1 MVSKH
6 ISDKE
11 ATFSQTATR
20 LGISNAPTEE
30 HLENMKSTAENVFE
44 PLREW
49 CGHPIR
55 INSFYRS
62 VELNKAIGG
71 SSSRSQHLQGKA
83 IDIDS
88 LGKKTN
94 AELFYYI
101 KDNLDFDQLIWEFGS
116 DEEPDWIHLSYNSKD
131 NRKQILKAYK
141 DKNGKS
147 AYITFI

>member
-20 LGISNAPTEE
+20 LGISNATTKE

-49 CGHPIR
+49 CEHPIR

-71 SSSRSQHLQGKA
+71 SSSR
-83 IDIDS
+83 
-88 LGKKTN
+88 
-94 AELFYYI
+94 
-101 KDNLDFDQLIWEFGS
+101 
-116 DEEPDWIHLSYNSKD
+116 
-131 NRKQILKAYK
+131 
-141 DKNGKS
+141 
-147 AYITFI
+147 